1 VRRPECRIE
10 TGGGAELDERSGVL
24 SALLQDDAEV
34 VTNEGAVTT
43 VSYDGAKGSF
53 RRVELAR
60 RQSGDPSGKTCGES
74 RRQILGSRPDKRR
87 HEQSQCQRRSEHDA
101 TTD

>member
-1 VRRPECRIE
+1 M
-10 TGGGAELDERSGVL
+10 L

-43 VSYDGAKGSF
+43 VSYDGAKSAF

-60 RQSGDPSGKTCGES
+60 RQSGDPFGKTRGEG
-74 RRQILGSRPDKRR
+74 RRQILGSRPD
-87 HEQSQCQRRSEHDA
+87 A